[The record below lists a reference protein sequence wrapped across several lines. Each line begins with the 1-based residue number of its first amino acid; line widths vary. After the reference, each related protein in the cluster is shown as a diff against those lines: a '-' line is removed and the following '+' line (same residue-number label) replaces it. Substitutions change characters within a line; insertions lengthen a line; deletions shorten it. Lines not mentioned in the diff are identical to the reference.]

1 MSKWIDPCTDC
12 RLIETIECGGETP
25 EDERC
30 PIKDAARIVSL
41 EAEIASVRTEHVAAL
56 AELTR
61 SHTVVELE
69 AQAEIERLVAAL
81 LAERGEMISL
91 ARELVTICG
100 KAITERDGCSR
111 VELLLALV
119 GSTLTTEYERAEA
132 AEAALEAVRGRA
144 ERMARVMGCA
154 PDAIEKVVGMF
165 ADDAIN
171 ETKRADAALARA
183 ETAERG
189 SDCAHEVGRR
199 LWKELDRVR
208 SEMEMRITAADTV
221 RDAALAREEFWKREW
236 RKSEDNMMSIANGTA
251 CGTCVYR
258 GISESIAPTLNQM
271 QGHLAAARADAVR
284 EFAEWA
290 ERDEVIVEDETHVE
304 AAARFLA
311 RKEPVK

>member
-30 PIKDAARIVSL
+30 PIKDAARIASL
-41 EAEIASVRTEHVAAL
+41 EAALTSERTEHDAAL

-61 SHTVVELE
+61 SHTVAELE
-69 AQAEIERLVAAL
+69 AQAEIERL
-81 LAERGEMISL
+81 
-91 ARELVTICG
+91 
-100 KAITERDGCSR
+100 K
-111 VELLLALV
+111 
-119 GSTLTTEYERAEA
+119 
-132 AEAALEAVRGRA
+132 AALEAERGRA